1 MDNKIVTARFA
12 TDDNYVNVYDVYQWD
27 YGQVLRIEGLKL
39 PNMVEIHFSLQETSG
54 EAKTRIGVTKDG
66 VTDVVIPDSFLE
78 NEGIGD
84 NYKIFVWVYVA
95 DKESGSTE
103 YKITIHVKVR
113 AKPEVPGGGDNPDIF
128 HEAVLE
134 VRKSAEKAEE
144 AQRQAEGWAHGRE
157 DLPERAEDNAMYY
170 AGKAS
175 EDAKKTAQDK
185 AEVER
190 LTESNTQMQG
200 EVAKDLEEVKKLSS
214 QAQTSA
220 TNAAL
225 SEQKSKEAATRAET
239 AQTGA
244 ETAKNNA
251 ELAAQKTG
259 QDKTAVEQAKKLVQ
273 QMGQEVLDNKNAVD
287 KTVQDF
293 DLTAQQALTDVNNAG
308 QTQTGRVQSAGT
320 TAVENIENAQNTATQ
335 AVETAKSEAI
345 KAVQTEGT
353 TQTGN
358 VTAEGEKQVQAVQT
372 AAQEIIADREQIAKN
387 KTDIADLRQKKADA
401 IVETAN
407 GTLLNVKDSSGA
419 FFEDFSMSGKT
430 TQDGTPTPDTPVP
443 IVNAG
448 ESGNIE
454 VKVVGK
460 NILDVETATPKGWNL
475 DITNLSNFEAGRTY
489 TMTVVSL
496 NDSSCG
502 LFLDDHNKLVTYLN
516 PGQSASFV
524 MPDKSTFTKMSLC
537 GGTETAL
544 LKDRSKVKVQIELGD
559 KPTAYEPYKE
569 PQTLT
574 LQLDRPL
581 TKWDR
586 IEKREGIWGI
596 VRQGETKV
604 LKAAPEE
611 EWATWEDKQNAFFI
625 MNDKIIKEGL
635 CSHFEAKGSFEIGKE
650 TGIYLFE
657 TIHLIVTDINIDSLE
672 DWKTWLQAN
681 PIAVAYKIAEETWEP
696 LPEEMQSVLNA
707 LHTNYPTTVVTN
719 SENVN
724 MQLTYVADTKNYYLN
739 REQTIQKQILEI
751 QNALIS
757 QKISGGDI
765 KVTNSAELPIVKL
778 SVFGKSEQNGVP
790 TAENP
795 VPIVSAGES
804 GNIEIEITGKNLINV
819 SEDAISSSYNVGS
832 YTIKNGVIAF
842 DTANNWGGDYLYF
855 NDIDVSKN
863 KELVFRMEATMP
875 EEQDTEEKGAK
886 ILFKAY
892 NKLGEEIKDSESAIS
907 NDTWKKAYNNHYK
920 GLIYYRRGSNIPIK
934 FSSVV
939 AKIKV
944 GVCFLDVIARK
955 AVTIRDYQV
964 EYGTTS
970 TAYEPYKEQTTTLQT
985 PNGLLGLK
993 VDVNG
998 NYTDENGQQ
1007 WIADEIDLARGKYVQ
1022 RIGKHA
1028 CTGNENIIKSF
1039 EDESVIEY
1047 MFHAEGVSSN
1057 VLYESNGLSTHYEY
1071 LNTRKGGTC
1080 TIGAGK
1086 YAYIRYNVAD
1096 NVTPAQI
1103 QEFYRRQ
1110 KEAGTPVTFY
1120 YILAEPVE
1128 YNLPPETIAAFKQL
1142 HTNYPTTLIS
1152 NNADAGMELTYTVDT
1167 QSYIDG
1173 KIAEVSKAII

>member
-113 AKPEVPGGGDNPDIF
+113 AKPEITHGGQDGEVFQEAVEAVRGAAKRAAESEKQAERWAVGRVDVPGAETDNSKFYAEESKKNAQQTTKDK
-128 HEAVLE
+128 EAVEELVKKTE
-134 VRKSAEKAEE
+134 NIGQFAEE
-144 AQRQAEGWAHGRE
+144 VKANAQ
-157 DLPERAEDNAMYY
+157 
-170 AGKAS
+170 KAS
-175 EDAKKTAQDK
+175 ESAKN
-185 AEVER
+185 AE
-190 LTESNTQMQG
+190 
-200 EVAKDLEEVKKLSS
+200 
-214 QAQTSA
+214 TSA
-220 TNAAL
+220 TNASASEKNAKTSESNASTSETNAKASETNAKA
-225 SEQKSKEAATRAET
+225 SEQ
-239 AQTGA
+239 
-244 ETAKNNA
+244 
-251 ELAAQKTG
+251 
-259 QDKTAVEQAKKLVQ
+259 AVEESKQ
-273 QMGQEVLDNKNAVD
+273 AVD
-287 KTVQDF
+287 KAVADF
-293 DLTAQQALTDVNNAG
+293 GQAVTDASATLKAEKDAHVKAI
-308 QTQTGRVQSAGT
+308 TTTGTTETKKVTDEGAKQVEMVQSIGT
-320 TAVENIENAQNTATQ
+320 Q
-335 AVETAKSEAI
+335 ETEK
-345 KAVQTEGT
+345 
-353 TQTGN
+353 
-358 VTAEGEKQVQAVQT
+358 VTAEGTKQVGLVKTEGEKHLAAVQT

-757 QKISGGDI
+757 QKISGGGI
-765 KVTNSAELPIVKL
+765 KVTNSAKLPIVKL
-778 SVFGKSEQNGVP
+778 SVFGKSEQVQTTGAQLLNYYKLAELSPQYYVIEQGELKVKGSDNAAWTSVP
-790 TAENP
+790 EYDTLA
-795 VPIVSAGES
+795 AGTYTIS
-804 GNIEIEITGKNLINV
+804 GNNIEIRDASKN
-819 SEDAISSSYNVGS
+819 
-832 YTIKNGVIAF
+832 TVIATCIGDTF
-842 DTANNWGGDYLYF
+842 SKFTLNEDTA
-855 NDIDVSKN
+855 I
-863 KELVFRMEATMP
+863 
-875 EEQDTEEKGAK
+875 
-886 ILFKAY
+886 
-892 NKLGEEIKDSESAIS
+892 
-907 NDTWKKAYNNHYK
+907 
-920 GLIYYRRGSNIPIK
+920 
-934 FSSVV
+934 
-939 AKIKV
+939 KIKV
-944 GVCFLDVIARK
+944 GYGLDKYPIVAK
-955 AVTIRDYQV
+955 AMLNKGD
-964 EYGTTS
+964 S
-970 TAYEPYKEQTTTLQT
+970 KKPYEPYTGGKPSPSIEYPQEITNCGENGTINLEIAGDNAEPQTLIIPT

-1007 WIADEIDLARGKYVQ
+1007 WICDEIDLARGKYVQ
-1022 RIGKHA
+1022 RIRKIVLDGNIDTKHVGQHENGTKYLGIILQEKDYTLKA
-1028 CTGNENIIKSF
+1028 SNMLCT
-1039 EDESVIEY
+1039 
-1047 MFHAEGVSSN
+1047 
-1057 VLYESNGLSTHYEY
+1057 
-1071 LNTRKGGTC
+1071 R
-1080 TIGAGK
+1080 
-1086 YAYIRYNVAD
+1086 YIRAEWTNKNGYVYSAKKDTVFITD
-1096 NVTPAQI
+1096 NRFTDSETTKKIIGEEKPVIIYPLLTPI
-1103 QEFYRRQ
+1103 E
-1110 KEAGTPVTFY
+1110 TD
-1120 YILAEPVE
+1120 
-1128 YNLPPETIAAFKQL
+1128 LPPETIAAFKQL

-1167 QSYIDG
+1167 QSYIDS
-1173 KIAEVSKAII
+1173 KIAEINMQIVNTQKQLLQERSK